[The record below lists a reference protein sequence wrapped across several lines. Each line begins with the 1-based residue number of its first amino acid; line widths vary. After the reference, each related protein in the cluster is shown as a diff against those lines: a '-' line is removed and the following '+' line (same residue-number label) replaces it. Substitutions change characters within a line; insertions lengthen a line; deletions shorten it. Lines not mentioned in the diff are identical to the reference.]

1 MYYCEKG
8 IITKFLNSWRS
19 LQITRTFP
27 LNVFRLIDCN
37 DMSESVENAINKSEY
52 KIQRISSEYG
62 GIEFKLKVQ
71 CELQTNLGVYAHCL

>member
-1 MYYCEKG
+1 
-8 IITKFLNSWRS
+8 
-19 LQITRTFP
+19 
-27 LNVFRLIDCN
+27 
-37 DMSESVENAINKSEY
+37 MSESVENAINKSEY